1 MLLME
6 ELFFMPFWGMPV
18 MAGRSSGMT
27 GVSFLCRLASCTAH
41 MTQIILSFQQSF
53 WKPGT

>member
-6 ELFFMPFWGMPV
+6 ELFFMPLWGMPV

-27 GVSFLCRLASCTAH
+27 GVSFLCRLGSCKAQ
-41 MTQIILSFQQSF
+41 MTSEYLQ
-53 WKPGT
+53 P